1 MEEYSGLKKSRL
13 GRSALYVL
21 AVLVLIIMV
30 YPFFYTMMSAF
41 KTPEEFVSKAQYALP
56 DGLYLGNIRYVL
68 LESNIPRYFLNSLTV
83 MVCVLVPVLLFG
95 GVFRWTTGQLQVRK
109 YPNRYLWSEMQ
120 TVRLPRVPQAI
131 REDGLSGRRRNSRQT
146 VRPSREHLKSR
157 SVSL

>member
-56 DGLYLGNIRYVL
+56 DGLYLPFNRKHRGILQAAVRRSRPSAKRWKTRYV
-68 LESNIPRYFLNSLTV
+68 
-83 MVCVLVPVLLFG
+83 
-95 GVFRWTTGQLQVRK
+95 
-109 YPNRYLWSEMQ
+109 
-120 TVRLPRVPQAI
+120 
-131 REDGLSGRRRNSRQT
+131 
-146 VRPSREHLKSR
+146 
-157 SVSL
+157 